1 MRQIS
6 KSAVCCN
13 SRLALT
19 KMSRQPKQKKTLE
32 SGRCLQG
39 LNTDS
44 IEPAPLREDK
54 REVINTLG

>member
-1 MRQIS
+1 
-6 KSAVCCN
+6 
-13 SRLALT
+13 
-19 KMSRQPKQKKTLE
+19 MSREPKQKKTLE

-54 REVINTLG
+54 REVINTHG